1 MPQNFLTRDALSL
14 LKQKSMLVALFLLAI
29 SVAGYLYYFS
39 IADYHRLPKVESVIQ
54 APLKQLP
61 NFSQYT
67 DVKAKKDEFFAM
79 LYPILANENQH
90 VLVIRKAIIEL
101 ETLTELNEQQLKWLS
116 EVATLYKVDST
127 LPHEQQFSTL
137 LRRIDIV
144 PISLAL
150 TQAAIESGWG
160 TSRFAQQANNLF
172 GQWCF
177 TKGCG
182 VVPSARDSGKG
193 HEVATFPTVNHA
205 VRSYIRNLNTHP
217 AYKQLRKERAKIR
230 TNGENIT
237 GIALAPALIN
247 YSEEGALYVNKVIK
261 FIKQNKLER
270 FNQQFNHSP
279 LSK

>member
-1 MPQNFLTRDALSL
+1 
-14 LKQKSMLVALFLLAI
+14 MLVALFVLAV

-39 IADYHRLPKVESVIQ
+39 IADYHRLPKVESAIQ

-67 DVKAKKDEFFAM
+67 DVKAKKDKFFAM

-90 VLVIRKAIIEL
+90 VLVLRKAIIEL

-116 EVATLYKVDST
+116 DVATFYKVDST

-205 VRSYIRNLNTHP
+205 VRAYIRNLNTHP
-217 AYKQLRKERAKIR
+217 AYNQLRKERAKIR
-230 TNGENIT
+230 TNGEIIT

-247 YSEEGALYVNKVIK
+247 YSEEGALYVNKVVK
-261 FIKQNKLER
+261 FIKQNKLQR